1 MIHIYHYN
9 THSEQRFFLG
19 REHPGLFDI
28 ISLNGNIVSHTPS
41 GVASFVA
48 NTGKKYFIDPQ
59 THAFQHPTIHLK
71 TEIKNKDKEGS
82 SQIDFK
88 PSIVKLAK
96 ERLRGPFAQVI
107 KNDRPILPIDF
118 FKDNGEIDNNII
130 TQICENVIYFQTET
144 MTESLDEEALEFM
157 GEYSFNPEFIIAPYF
172 YLSPRRFE
180 EWLKIT
186 LACLKKTKEIVT
198 DLPVFLALVVS
209 KEALDEGSKTI
220 LEMIS
225 NDFTQRLDG
234 ILLWIDEHTEEDLSK
249 SSIQRYIMF
258 LKELKKI
265 TNTVYNS
272 HGGYLSVL
280 LGHSELDNLISG
292 VGHSINY
299 GESRSVIP
307 IGGGIPMARFYYPS
321 IHSRLRFGD
330 SLSILLSKEL
340 LSSEDSYLSN
350 VCSCRQCAKLI
361 KEKKT
366 VSEAFLVYGES
377 KQITFRRRA
386 GSIVRLEYPTKEA
399 KQAASCHYLYN
410 KAKEFKDIEA
420 REMEDLL
427 VEMENAYENIASYS
441 GDELVAHLINWKNS
455 IEQVLY

>member
-19 REHPGLFDI
+19 REHRGLFDI
-28 ISLNGNIVSHTPS
+28 ISLNGNIVSHTPM

-71 TEIKNKDKEGS
+71 TEIKNKKGS
-82 SQIDFK
+82 PQIDFK
-88 PSIVKLAK
+88 PSIIKLAK

-118 FKDNGEIDNNII
+118 FKDNGEIDKNII
-130 TQICENVIYFQTET
+130 TQICENVIYFQTKT

-157 GEYSFNPEFIIAPYF
+157 EEYSFNPEFIIAPYF
-172 YLSPRRFE
+172 YLSPRHFE
-180 EWLKIT
+180 EWLKIS
-186 LACLKKTKEIVT
+186 LACLKKTQEIET

-209 KEALDEGSKTI
+209 KDALDEGSKTI

-225 NDFTQRLDG
+225 HDCTQRLEG
-234 ILLWIDEHTEEDLSK
+234 ILLWIDEHTEEELSK
-249 SSIQRYIMF
+249 SSIQKFITF
-258 LKELKKI
+258 LQGLKNI
-265 TNTVYNS
+265 TNVVYNS
-272 HGGYLSVL
+272 HGGYLSIL
-280 LGHSELDNLISG
+280 LGHPELDNLISG

-321 IHSRLRFGD
+321 VHSRLRFGD
-330 SLSILLSKEL
+330 SLSIILSKKL
-340 LSSEDSYLSN
+340 LSSEDSYRSN
-350 VCSCRQCAKLI
+350 VCSCLQCAKLI
-361 KEKKT
+361 KEMDT
-366 VSEAFLVYGES
+366 VSDAFLVYGES
-377 KQITFRRRA
+377 KPITFRRRA

-410 KAKEFKDIEA
+410 KAKEFKDVETTNL
-420 REMEDLL
+420 RELL
-427 VEMENAYENIASYS
+427 GEMENVYKDIAPYS

-455 IEQVLY
+455 IEAILS